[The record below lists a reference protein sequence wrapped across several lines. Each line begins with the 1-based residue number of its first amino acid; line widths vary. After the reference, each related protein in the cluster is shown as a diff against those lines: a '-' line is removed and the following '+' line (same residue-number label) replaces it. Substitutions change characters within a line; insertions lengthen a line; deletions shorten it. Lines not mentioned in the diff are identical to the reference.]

1 MKIILTSIV
10 DLEKSS
16 HNRIHQFIRH
26 LTKSH
31 DITVLSIND
40 WWKFKQTDVDLH
52 NKDLKDILQNVD
64 INYFTTLKI
73 SPFLQEPI
81 SIMKINKILKRI
93 KYEEF
98 DVHLNCG
105 ALISGYLISKK
116 LKSKGINTVFDIT
129 DDNPALIRSS
139 PQIPYILRSVGG
151 FVGESRFK
159 KNIKIAKKIT
169 FTAHILKE
177 LYDVPLKKAEYI
189 PNGVETEVFKKYPAS
204 QLKDKLGLNQD
215 FVIGFVGVLRE
226 WVNLE
231 PVFAAVKQLSRNYR
245 NLKLLIVGEEGG
257 LKKNKEQARR
267 YGISDKVIF
276 TGTVGYTQVPRYIS
290 CMDVCL
296 IPFKLNAVS
305 ESSLPLK
312 LFEYMA
318 CEKPVISTKIEGI
331 VDAVQD
337 RVLYAST
344 EEEYRDKI
352 VKLYKDE
359 ELRIKLGVEGR
370 SYVKENYE
378 WSALASKLENV
389 LEEVRNQ

>member
-81 SIMKINKILKRI
+81 SIMKINKILKKI
-93 KYEEF
+93 NYEEF

-226 WVNLE
+226 WVDLE
-231 PVFAAVKQLSRNYR
+231 PVFAAVKQLRRNYR

-257 LKKNKEQARR
+257 LKKNKEQAER

-318 CEKPVISTKIEGI
+318 CEKPVISTKIAGV

-352 VKLYKDE
+352 AILYKDE

-370 SYVKENYE
+370 NYVKENYE
-378 WSALASKLENV
+378 WSKLALKLENV
-389 LEEVRNQ
+389 LEEVRNW